1 MKPLRIPLR
10 AVLYKEENVWV
21 AHCLEFDLIGDGET
35 QQQALASLS
44 KAIVVQLEASLKYK
58 NLGNLFRPADGR
70 FFKMFAAGTN
80 IAKGGM
86 EIIPQSK
93 SLEIEEVEAREY
105 SESEELD
112 DELVPA

>member
-10 AVLYKEENVWV
+10 TVLYKEGNVWV

-35 QQQALASLS
+35 QQEALSSLS
-44 KAIVVQLEASLKYK
+44 KAIVVQVKASVKYD
-58 NLGNLFRPADGR
+58 NIGNLFRPADGR

-80 IAKGGM
+80 FAVGGM
-86 EIIPQSK
+86 EIVPNSE
-93 SLEIEEVEAREY
+93 SLEIEEVKAREY
-105 SESEELD
+105 SESKEPD